1 MGDGL
6 LQKMQVASWFL
17 EEEVN
22 LADNLMRD
30 LEELRNKYS
39 DHLMQTSDFVGCLE
53 IFKFQLLTDKHDDQ
67 QQDFE

>member
-1 MGDGL
+1 M
-6 LQKMQVASWFL
+6 
-17 EEEVN
+17 N

-53 IFKFQLLTDKHDDQ
+53 IFKFQLLTDKHEDGEE
-67 QQDFE
+67 DFEERCG